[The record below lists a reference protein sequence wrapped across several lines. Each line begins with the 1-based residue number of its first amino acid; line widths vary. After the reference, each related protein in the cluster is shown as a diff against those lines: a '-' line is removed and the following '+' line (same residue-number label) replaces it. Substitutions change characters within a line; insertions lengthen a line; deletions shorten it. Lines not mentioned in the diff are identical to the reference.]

1 MANVNRRQFLASMA
15 AMPLFLRAAAAR
27 KLNFIFI
34 LIDDMGWT
42 DAACF
47 GSKFYETPNIDRL
60 AAQGMKFTNNYA
72 ACPVC
77 SPTRASIM
85 TGRYPARLHLTDW
98 IPGRKQWPAAKLLV
112 PQFNQELPLPE
123 VTIAEALKPA
133 GYASASI
140 GKWHLGGPGFW
151 PENQGF
157 DVNIGGTQRGSPAS
171 YFGPFDLP
179 GLQGATKDDYLTDR
193 LSEEALKF
201 VEHNKDRP
209 FVAYLPH
216 YAVHIPLQ
224 AKQTILAYYQAK
236 ARPEEPQHDA
246 TYAAMIQSVDEAVGQ
261 MMKKLDELKIADRT
275 VVFFTS
281 DNGGL
286 IYEGGQKKPVT
297 SNLPL
302 RAGKGHVYEG
312 GIRVPLIVRWPGV
325 VKPGSVCDAPV
336 SSVDYFPTMVEL
348 AGARPGAD
356 HPVDGHSLVPLLE
369 HGRSRELEA
378 RPLFWH
384 YPHYSNQGGAP
395 AGAVRLGDY
404 KLIEFYEDNRLEL
417 FNLAED
423 IGEQKNLVRR
433 LPNKAAELHGLLKQ
447 WRVSVD
453 AAMPQAN
460 PSYDPEKADQHLTGA
475 QPKTNPI

>member
-1 MANVNRRQFLASMA
+1 MSSIDRRLFLTQMA
-15 AMPLFLRAAAAR
+15 ALPLFLRAAAQ

-42 DAACF
+42 DLGCF

-60 AAQGMKFTNNYA
+60 AAEGLKFTNAYA

-85 TGRYPARLHLTDW
+85 TGRYPARLRLTDW
-98 IPGRKQWPAAKLLV
+98 IPGRKQWPAARLLT
-112 PQFNQELPLPE
+112 PQFNQQLPLEE

-140 GKWHLGGPGFW
+140 GKWHLGGEGFS
-151 PENQGF
+151 PETQGF
-157 DVNIGGTQRGSPAS
+157 DLNIGGTSRGSPAS

-179 GLQGATKDDYLTDR
+179 GLKGGTSDDYLTER
-193 LSEEALKF
+193 LSTEALKF
-201 VEHNKDRP
+201 VEKNNDRP

-216 YAVHIPLQ
+216 FAVHIPLQ
-224 AKQTILAYYQAK
+224 ARQKLIEHCRAK
-236 ARPEEPQHDA
+236 AKPDDPQHDA

-261 MMKKLDELKIADRT
+261 MMKKLDELGIAERT

-286 IYEGGQKKPVT
+286 IYEGGKKDPVT

-302 RAGKGHVYEG
+302 RAGKGHLYEG

-325 VKPGSVCDAPV
+325 VKPGSVCHVPA
-336 SSVDYFPTMVEL
+336 SSVDYFPTMLEL
-348 AGARPGAD
+348 AGARPDAA
-356 HPVDGHSLVPLLE
+356 HPVDGRSLVPLLKQ
-369 HGRSRELEA
+369 GGSRQLEN

-384 YPHYSNQGGAP
+384 YPHYSNQGGVPSA
-395 AGAVRLGDY
+395 AVRLGDY
-404 KLIEFYEDNRLEL
+404 KLIEFYEDGRLEL
-417 FNLAED
+417 FNLADD
-423 IGEQKNLVRR
+423 IGERKNLVKKQPKR
-433 LPNKAAELHGLLKQ
+433 AADVHDMLKK
-447 WRVSVD
+447 WRASMD
-453 AAMPQAN
+453 AAMPQLN
-460 PSYDPEKADQHLTGA
+460 PNYDPAKADQGLTGA
-475 QPKTNPI
+475 QPKTEPI